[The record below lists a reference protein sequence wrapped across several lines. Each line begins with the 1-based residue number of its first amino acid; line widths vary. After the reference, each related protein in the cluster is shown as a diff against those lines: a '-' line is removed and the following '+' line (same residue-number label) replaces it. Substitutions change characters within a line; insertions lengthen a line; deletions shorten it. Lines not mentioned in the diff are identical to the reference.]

1 MIMCSAQMRTVDW
14 LCIKTR
20 SNPALCLGSKMPND
34 KMSREEAER
43 WLAELTADPERMSA
57 KVFQEGY
64 EASLRKSGV
73 QESEISHLLRK
84 SQQVYDDLVEGEADG
99 VTEGETDDVDWG
111 QLEVLITETRFDPED
126 IHYRAAAL
134 HHIRQLNRCLA
145 ALKTGLH

>member
-1 MIMCSAQMRTVDW
+1 MR
-14 LCIKTR
+14 
-20 SNPALCLGSKMPND
+20 ND
-34 KMSREEAER
+34 EMSREEAER

-73 QESEISHLLRK
+73 QEAEISHLLRK
-84 SQQVYDDLVEGEADG
+84 SRQVYDNLVEDEANDVAEGEA
-99 VTEGETDDVDWG
+99 DDVDWG
-111 QLEVLITETRFDPED
+111 QLEALITETHFDPED

-134 HHIRQLNRCLA
+134 HQVRQLNRCLA

>member
-1 MIMCSAQMRTVDW
+1 MR
-14 LCIKTR
+14 
-20 SNPALCLGSKMPND
+20 ND
-34 KMSREEAER
+34 EMSHEEAER

-73 QESEISHLLRK
+73 KEAEISHLLRK
-84 SQQVYDDLVEGEADG
+84 SRQVYDNLVEDEADD
-99 VTEGETDDVDWG
+99 VVEGETDDVNWG
-111 QLEVLITETRFDPED
+111 QLETLITETHFDPED

-134 HHIRQLNRCLA
+134 HQVRQLNRCLA